1 MQGLWAMKKFL
12 FAIGVLVLGL
22 TATAVSICLSLCEMR
37 NFSAGQVWAGAFFV
51 AAEPSHAALL
61 A

>member
-1 MQGLWAMKKFL
+1 MKKFL